1 MGLTIKANGV
11 TLPSPVSISTTD
23 EILWSSNTGRST
35 SSGKMLGDV
44 IAEKETFSI
53 QWGVMP
59 KTDQKKI
66 KQNLKSG
73 FHTVQFIFDDETIN
87 LSSYRGTITS
97 EHLGYIGDGIYYYK
111 SVSCE
116 IIEQ

>member
-1 MGLTIKANGV
+1 MGLVIKANGV
-11 TLPSPVSISTTD
+11 TLPSPVSISTTN

-53 QWGVMP
+53 QWGIMT
-59 KTDQKKI
+59 KADQKKI
-66 KQNLKSG
+66 VNNLKSG
-73 FHTVQFIFDDETIN
+73 FHTVQFIFDDETVN
-87 LSSYRGTITS
+87 LASYRGTITS

-116 IIEQ
+116 IVEQ

>member
-11 TLPSPVSISTTD
+11 TLPSPTEISTTD
-23 EILWSSNTGRST
+23 EIIWSSATGRST

-53 QWGVMP
+53 KWGILT
-59 KTDQKKI
+59 KAEQKKI
-66 KQNLKSG
+66 KDNLKSG
-73 FHTVQFIFDDETIN
+73 FHPVSFIFDDETVT
-87 LSSYRGTITS
+87 LTSYRGTIAS
-97 EHLGYIGDGIYYYK
+97 QHLGYIGDGVYYYK
-111 SVSCE
+111 TVSCD

>member
-11 TLPSPVSISTTD
+11 TLPSPTEISTTD
-23 EILWSSNTGRST
+23 EIIWSSATGRST

-53 QWGVMP
+53 KWEFLT
-59 KTDQKKI
+59 KAEQKKI
-66 KQNLKSG
+66 KNNLKSG
-73 FHTVQFIFDDETIN
+73 FHPISFIFDDETVT
-87 LSSYRGTITS
+87 LTSYRGTITS
-97 EHLGYIGDGIYYYK
+97 QHLGYIGDGLYYYK
-111 SVSCE
+111 SVSCD

>member
-1 MGLTIKANGV
+1 MGLIIKANGV

-53 QWGVMP
+53 QWGVMS
-59 KTDQKKI
+59 KADQKKI
-66 KQNLKSG
+66 KQNLKRG
-73 FHTVQFIFDDETIN
+73 FHTVQFIFDDETVN

>member
-11 TLPSPVSISTTD
+11 TLPSPTEISTTD
-23 EILWSSNTGRST
+23 EIIWSSATGRST

-53 QWGVMP
+53 KWEFLT
-59 KTDQKKI
+59 KAEQKKI
-66 KQNLKSG
+66 KNNLKSG
-73 FHTVQFIFDDETIN
+73 FHPVSFIFDDETVT
-87 LSSYRGTITS
+87 LTSYRGTITS
-97 EHLGYIGDGIYYYK
+97 QHLGYIGDGVYYYK
-111 SVSCE
+111 TVSCD